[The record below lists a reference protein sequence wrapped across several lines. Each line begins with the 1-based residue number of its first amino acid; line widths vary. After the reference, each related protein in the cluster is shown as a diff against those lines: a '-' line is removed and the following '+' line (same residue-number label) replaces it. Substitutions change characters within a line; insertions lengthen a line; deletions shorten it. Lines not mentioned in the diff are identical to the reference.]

1 MRCLFLFPLLF
12 TIGCS
17 GKNPQDPNC
26 PCKKKKQVLHINIVD
41 EPQTLDPRKVRSLND
56 ANLIGLFMEGLMR
69 IQKDGTTAPAVAEK
83 YSVSK
88 DMKSYRFHLKET
100 RWSNGDPVTAH
111 DFVYA
116 WKKVL
121 TPSFLADNAFQLYPI
136 KNAAFVKQGLLP
148 VSMLGVNAIDDYTL
162 AVELDQ
168 ATPYFLELLTLPA
181 FFPVHQGTD
190 RQTPDWHKN
199 PEMFVSNGPFQM
211 QEWRHNDQITAVKN
225 GNYWDKSAVKLEE
238 ITMIM
243 VDAETG
249 LKMFTSGEID
259 WEGSPFSVIPLDAL
273 ASLQEKKMIE
283 KHPLLGTY
291 WIRVNTELAPFH
303 TEELR
308 KSLALAINREEIVT
322 HIVEGVPATGIVPAS
337 FGLQDSPYFCD
348 GSDEEA
354 ASFFNAALQKEKLT
368 IEKLPEITLTY
379 IADTKNHRI
388 AQIIQDQW
396 YKVLQISINLEPL
409 ERKIYFDRISK
420 GDFQLA
426 CGSWVADFRDPIN
439 FLEVFKSKNIGTNNT
454 NWESL
459 DYQKALEASYTL
471 LAPSERK
478 EALKKS
484 EEILMA
490 EMPVIPIFHY
500 TMLTVKQN
508 RLKDVVLTD
517 AGHIDFKWASFV
529 E

>member
-1 MRCLFLFPLLF
+1 
-12 TIGCS
+12 
-17 GKNPQDPNC
+17 
-26 PCKKKKQVLHINIVD
+26 
-41 EPQTLDPRKVRSLND
+41 
-56 ANLIGLFMEGLMR
+56 
-69 IQKDGTTAPAVAEK
+69 
-83 YSVSK
+83 
-88 DMKSYRFHLKET
+88 
-100 RWSNGDPVTAH
+100 
-111 DFVYA
+111 
-116 WKKVL
+116 
-121 TPSFLADNAFQLYPI
+121 
-136 KNAAFVKQGLLP
+136 
-148 VSMLGVNAIDDYTL
+148 
-162 AVELDQ
+162 
-168 ATPYFLELLTLPA
+168 
-181 FFPVHQGTD
+181 
-190 RQTPDWHKN
+190 
-199 PEMFVSNGPFQM
+199 
-211 QEWRHNDQITAVKN
+211 
-225 GNYWDKSAVKLEE
+225 
-238 ITMIM
+238 M

-283 KHPLLGTY
+283 THPLLGTY
-291 WIRVNTELAPFH
+291 WIRVNTEIAPFH

-348 GSDEEA
+348 GSEEEA

-409 ERKIYFDRISK
+409 ERKVYFDRVSK

-454 NWESL
+454 HWESL
-459 DYQKALEASYTL
+459 DYQKALEASYSL

-478 EALKKS
+478 EALKKT

-500 TMLTVKQN
+500 TMLNVKQN